1 LPVATVPPTPP
12 TPPASGGGAPAPGPR
27 LFPVARE
34 QLPGAVRIVVK
45 LPGGALT
52 RDVAL
57 GPAGS

>member
-1 LPVATVPPTPP
+1 L
-12 TPPASGGGAPAPGPR
+12 
-27 LFPVARE
+27 PVARE
-34 QLPGAVRIVVK
+34 QLPGAVRIVVT